1 MAVSFREEAFET
13 VRTKLAAGVSQ
24 SVVKRRTAA
33 PVPGRNVPR
42 DLFPKL
48 AQRVVWL
55 VQRDADYRPG
65 EKPGKQG
72 VRHYQREHRGECHIF
87 VRATSEE
94 TTATAL
100 NALSDDV
107 EETLRQIEKDQR
119 EDPKWRLELEAFEA
133 GDERLNQGPIGAG
146 LVRFRIWEYT

>member
-13 VRTKLAAGVSQ
+13 VRAKLAAGVPL

-33 PVPGRNVPR
+33 PVPGRNVER
-42 DLFPKL
+42 ALFPRA

-55 VQRDADYRPG
+55 VQRDADYKPG
-65 EKPGKQG
+65 EKPGQAG
-72 VRHYQREHRGECHIF
+72 VRKYQREHRGECHVF
-87 VRATSEE
+87 SRATNEDTS
-94 TTATAL
+94 ATAL
-100 NALSDDV
+100 NSLSDDV

-119 EDPKWRLELEAFEA
+119 ADPKWRLELEAFEA